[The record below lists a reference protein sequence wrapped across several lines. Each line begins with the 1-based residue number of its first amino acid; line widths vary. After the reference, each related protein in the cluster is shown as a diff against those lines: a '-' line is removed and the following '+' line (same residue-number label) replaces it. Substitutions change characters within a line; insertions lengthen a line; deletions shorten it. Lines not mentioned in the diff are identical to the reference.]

1 MLKIKVKK
9 GHNINI
15 AGVASRKISAPQ
27 KNDSVSLS
35 PENFRY
41 IKPKLLVKENDVV
54 KLGDPIFFDKL
65 CPEVKWP
72 AIASGKISKIV
83 YGERRSI
90 KEIIFSVDT
99 NIENEQSNSE
109 QKKLDNKDDVVNYL
123 LEKNMWPFITQR
135 PFNKVANPSDN
146 PKSIIVSLANTA
158 PLSVDYNFTLSSN
171 KDTIVSA
178 LANLKKL
185 TAGKLFVAVN
195 PGEFD
200 YLSDLDFVDVIQVEG
215 PHPAGNVGVILNH
228 VNPINSKDVVW
239 TVQGHHLPILG
250 KLFSDG
256 VFDPSVTINLSGPAV
271 SNPSYFES
279 RIGASLKSHFIG
291 PCKDNLSI
299 DQVRII
305 SGDVLTGKQSSI
317 DGYLGFYHSSISV
330 IEESFDRSF
339 IGWFHPGG
347 SSRYSVFNAYL
358 GSNQSPYKFT
368 TLQNG
373 SHRAFVP
380 IGAWEKVFPM
390 NIYINALLRSI
401 EANDFEEMEQL
412 GIYECDEED
421 VALCS
426 FVCPSKT
433 DVGGIIRKG
442 LDTIYFD
449 K

>member
-1 MLKIKVKK
+1 MLKIKLKK

-15 AGVASRKISAPQ
+15 AGVASREILPTQ
-27 KNDSVSLS
+27 KNSTVSLC

-41 IKPKLLVKENDVV
+41 IKPKLLVKENDIV

-65 CPEVKWP
+65 SPEVKWP
-72 AIASGKISKIV
+72 AIASGKISKII

-90 KEIIFSVDT
+90 KEIIFSVDEGAESGHVIDHKYSLSSRDEVI
-99 NIENEQSNSE
+99 NF
-109 QKKLDNKDDVVNYL
+109 L

-135 PFNKVANPSDN
+135 PFNKVANPSDS
-146 PKSIIVSLANTA
+146 PKCIIVSLANTA
-158 PLSVDYNFTLSSN
+158 PLSADYGFTLSSN
-171 KDTIVSA
+171 KDEVISA
-178 LANLKKL
+178 LTNLKKM
-185 TAGKLFVAVN
+185 TEGKLFVAVN

-200 YLSDLDFVDVIQVEG
+200 YLSDIDFVDVVEVQG
-215 PHPAGNVGVILNH
+215 PHPAGNIGVILNH
-228 VNPINSKDVVW
+228 IDPINSTDVVW

-250 KLFSDG
+250 KLFSHG
-256 VFDPSVTINLSGPAV
+256 IFDPSITINLAGPV
-271 SNPSYFES
+271 VNNTGYFQS
-279 RIGASLKSHFIG
+279 RIGASLDLY
-291 PCKDNLSI
+291 CKGNLSS
-299 DQVRII
+299 DKVRII
-305 SGDVLTGKQSSI
+305 SGDVLTGKQSAAN
-317 DGYLGFYHSSISV
+317 GYLGFYHSSISV

-339 IGWFHPGG
+339 VGWLHPGG
-347 SSRYSVFNAYL
+347 SSKYSVFNAYL
-358 GSNQSPYKFT
+358 GSNKTPYNFT

-380 IGAWEKVFPM
+380 IEAWENVFPM
-390 NIYINALLRSI
+390 DIYINALIRSI

-442 LDTIYFD
+442 LDTVYFD
-449 K
+449 Q

>member
-9 GHNINI
+9 GHDINI
-15 AGVASRKISAPQ
+15 AGVASRDLLATQ
-27 KNDSVSLS
+27 KNTTVSLS

-41 IKPKLLVKENDVV
+41 IKPKLLVKENDSV

-65 CPEVKWP
+65 SPEVKWP

-90 KEIIFSVDT
+90 KEIIFSIDNSV
-99 NIENEQSNSE
+99 ESNNAIKNQELLSSR
-109 QKKLDNKDDVVNYL
+109 DDVINFL

-135 PFNKVANPSDN
+135 PFNKVANPSDT

-158 PLSVDYNFTLSSN
+158 PLSVDYDFTLSSN
-171 KDTIVSA
+171 KDQIISA
-178 LANLKKL
+178 LTNLKKM
-185 TAGKLFVAVN
+185 TQGKLFVAIN

-200 YLSDLDFVDVIQVEG
+200 YLSNIDFIELVEIHG
-215 PHPAGNVGVILNH
+215 PHPAGNIGVILNH
-228 VNPINSKDVVW
+228 IDPINNNDIVW

-250 KLFSDG
+250 KLFSHG
-256 VFDPSVTINLSGPAV
+256 IFDPSITINLAGPSVA
-271 SNPSYFES
+271 NPGYFQS
-279 RIGASLKSHFIG
+279 RIGASLETYCQG
-291 PCKDNLSI
+291 NLSTEK
-299 DQVRII
+299 VRVI
-305 SGDVLTGKQSSI
+305 SGDVLTGKQSGI
-317 DGYLGFYHSSISV
+317 NGYLGFYHSSISA

-339 IGWFHPGG
+339 MGWLHPGG
-347 SSRYSVFNAYL
+347 SSKYSVFNAYI
-358 GSNQSPYKFT
+358 GNNKSPYNFT

-380 IGAWEKVFPM
+380 IEAWENVFPM
-390 NIYINALLRSI
+390 DIYINALLRSI

-442 LDTIYFD
+442 LDIVYFD
-449 K
+449 Q

>member
-15 AGVASRKISAPQ
+15 AGVASREIYAPQ
-27 KNDSVSLS
+27 KNNTVSLS

-41 IKPKLLVKENDVV
+41 IKPKLLVKENDIV

-65 CPEVKWP
+65 SPDVKWP

-90 KEIIFSVDT
+90 KEIIFSIDT

-109 QKKLDNKDDVVNYL
+109 KKKLGNKDDVVNYL

-135 PFNKVANPSDN
+135 PFNKVANPSDK
-146 PKSIIVSLANTA
+146 PKCIIVSLANTA
-158 PLSVDYNFTLSSN
+158 PLSVDYNFTLASN
-171 KDTIVSA
+171 KDSLVSA
-178 LANLKKL
+178 LLNLKKL
-185 TAGKLFVAVN
+185 TEGKLFVAVN

-200 YLSDLDFVDVIQVEG
+200 YLSDLDFIDIIQVEG
-215 PHPAGNVGVILNH
+215 PHPSGNIGVILNH
-228 VNPINSKDVVW
+228 VNPINKKDVVW

-256 VFDPSVTINLSGPAV
+256 IFDPSITINLSGPAV
-271 SNPSYFES
+271 SNPSYFKS
-279 RIGASLKSHFIG
+279 RIGASLESY
-291 PCKDNLSI
+291 CKGNLST

-305 SGDVLTGKQSSI
+305 SGDVLTGKESTMNE
-317 DGYLGFYHSSISV
+317 YLGFYHSSISI

-339 IGWFHPGG
+339 VGWLHPGG
-347 SSRYSVFNAYL
+347 SSKYSVFNAYL
-358 GSNQSPYKFT
+358 GSNKSPYNFT

-380 IGAWEKVFPM
+380 IEAWEKVFPM

-433 DVGGIIRKG
+433 DVGGVIRKG

>member
-1 MLKIKVKK
+1 MLKIKLKK

-15 AGVASRKISAPQ
+15 AGVASREILPTQ
-27 KNDSVSLS
+27 KNSTVSLC

-41 IKPKLLVKENDVV
+41 IKPKLLVKENDIV

-65 CPEVKWP
+65 SPEVKWP
-72 AIASGKISKIV
+72 AIASGKISKII

-90 KEIIFSVDT
+90 KEIIFSVDEGVESG
-99 NIENEQSNSE
+99 NVIDHKHSLSSRDEVINF
-109 QKKLDNKDDVVNYL
+109 L

-135 PFNKVANPSDN
+135 PFNKVANPSDS
-146 PKSIIVSLANTA
+146 PKCIIVSLANTA
-158 PLSVDYNFTLSSN
+158 PLSVDYGFTLSSN
-171 KDTIVSA
+171 KDEVISA
-178 LANLKKL
+178 LTNLKKM
-185 TAGKLFVAVN
+185 TEGKLFVAVN

-200 YLSDLDFVDVIQVEG
+200 YLSDIDFVDVVEVQG
-215 PHPAGNVGVILNH
+215 PHPAGNIGVILNH
-228 VNPINSKDVVW
+228 IDPINSTDVVW

-250 KLFSDG
+250 KLFSQG
-256 VFDPSVTINLSGPAV
+256 IFDPSITINLAGPVVNNAG
-271 SNPSYFES
+271 YFQS
-279 RIGASLKSHFIG
+279 RIGASLDLY
-291 PCKDNLSI
+291 CKGNLSS
-299 DQVRII
+299 DKVRII
-305 SGDVLTGKQSSI
+305 SGDVLTGKQSATN
-317 DGYLGFYHSSISV
+317 GYLGFYHSSISV

-339 IGWFHPGG
+339 VGWLHPGG
-347 SSRYSVFNAYL
+347 SSKYSVFNAYL
-358 GSNQSPYKFT
+358 GSNKTPYNFT

-380 IGAWEKVFPM
+380 IEAWENVFPM
-390 NIYINALLRSI
+390 DIYINALIRSI

-442 LDTIYFD
+442 LDTVYFD
-449 K
+449 Q

>member
-1 MLKIKVKK
+1 MLKIKLKK

-15 AGVASRKISAPQ
+15 AGVASREILPTQ
-27 KNDSVSLS
+27 KNSTVSLC

-41 IKPKLLVKENDVV
+41 IKPKLLVKENDIV

-65 CPEVKWP
+65 SPEVKWP
-72 AIASGKISKIV
+72 AIASGKISKII

-90 KEIIFSVDT
+90 KEIIFSVDEGAESGHVIDHKYSLSSRDEVI
-99 NIENEQSNSE
+99 NF
-109 QKKLDNKDDVVNYL
+109 L

-135 PFNKVANPSDN
+135 PFNKVANPSDS
-146 PKSIIVSLANTA
+146 PKCIIVSLANTA
-158 PLSVDYNFTLSSN
+158 PLSVDYGFTLSSN
-171 KDTIVSA
+171 KDEVISA
-178 LANLKKL
+178 LTNLKKM
-185 TAGKLFVAVN
+185 TEGKLFVAVN

-200 YLSDLDFVDVIQVEG
+200 YLSDIDFVDVVEVQG
-215 PHPAGNVGVILNH
+215 PHPAGNIGVILNH
-228 VNPINSKDVVW
+228 IDPINSTDVVW

-250 KLFSDG
+250 KLFSQG
-256 VFDPSVTINLSGPAV
+256 IFDPSITINLAGPVVNNAG
-271 SNPSYFES
+271 YFQS
-279 RIGASLKSHFIG
+279 RIGASLDLY
-291 PCKDNLSI
+291 CKGNLSS
-299 DQVRII
+299 DKVRII
-305 SGDVLTGKQSSI
+305 SGDVLTGKQSAAN
-317 DGYLGFYHSSISV
+317 GYLGFYHSSISV

-339 IGWFHPGG
+339 VGWLHPGG
-347 SSRYSVFNAYL
+347 SSKYSVFNAYL
-358 GSNQSPYKFT
+358 GSNKTPYNFT

-380 IGAWEKVFPM
+380 IEAWENVFPM
-390 NIYINALLRSI
+390 DIYINALIRSI

-442 LDTIYFD
+442 LDTVYFD
-449 K
+449 Q

>member
-1 MLKIKVKK
+1 MLKIKLKK

-15 AGVASRKISAPQ
+15 AGVASREILPTQ
-27 KNDSVSLS
+27 KNSTVSLC

-41 IKPKLLVKENDVV
+41 IKPKLLVKENDIV

-65 CPEVKWP
+65 SPEVKWP
-72 AIASGKISKIV
+72 AIASGKISKII

-90 KEIIFSVDT
+90 KEIIFSVDEGAESAHVIDHKYSLSSRDEVI
-99 NIENEQSNSE
+99 NF
-109 QKKLDNKDDVVNYL
+109 L

-135 PFNKVANPSDN
+135 PFNKVANPSDS
-146 PKSIIVSLANTA
+146 PKCIIVSLANTA
-158 PLSVDYNFTLSSN
+158 PLSADYGFTLSSN
-171 KDTIVSA
+171 KDEVISA
-178 LANLKKL
+178 LTNLKKM
-185 TAGKLFVAVN
+185 TEGKLFVAVN

-200 YLSDLDFVDVIQVEG
+200 YLSDIDFVDVVEVQG
-215 PHPAGNVGVILNH
+215 PHPAGNIGVILNH
-228 VNPINSKDVVW
+228 IDPINSTDVVW

-250 KLFSDG
+250 KLFSHG
-256 VFDPSVTINLSGPAV
+256 IFDPSITINLAGPV
-271 SNPSYFES
+271 VNNTGYFQS
-279 RIGASLKSHFIG
+279 RIGASLDLY
-291 PCKDNLSI
+291 CKGNLSS
-299 DQVRII
+299 DKVRII
-305 SGDVLTGKQSSI
+305 SGDVLTGKQSAAN
-317 DGYLGFYHSSISV
+317 GYLGFYHSSISV

-339 IGWFHPGG
+339 VGWLHPGG
-347 SSRYSVFNAYL
+347 SSKYSVFNAYL
-358 GSNQSPYKFT
+358 GSNKTPYNFT

-380 IGAWEKVFPM
+380 IEAWENVFPM
-390 NIYINALLRSI
+390 DIYINALIRSI

-442 LDTIYFD
+442 LDTVYFD
-449 K
+449 Q